1 MDKKLS
7 FYLNNAN
14 FKEHVKHKKKSVEI
28 RRTNNAPANLLKIVN
43 GKICLDDNDM
53 YVNLNTNEDMEVLED
68 TGVVTSSTYS
78 KKRNFVRWSTFE
90 TECFY
95 EALSLCG
102 TEFSLISDLFTNKD
116 RKSCKLKYNNEL
128 RKNKMILELALKKRI
143 IFTPEKYKLLKE
155 KIYRNG
161 NNVQ

>member
-7 FYLNNAN
+7 YYLNNTN
-14 FKEHVKHKKKSVEI
+14 FKETVKHKKRPIEI
-28 RRTNNAPANLLKIVN
+28 RKTNDTSKNLLKIIN

-53 YVNLNTNEDMEVLED
+53 YVNLNINEDMEVLED

-78 KKRNFVRWSTFE
+78 KKRNFVRWSKFE

-95 EALSLCG
+95 EAISLCG
-102 TEFSLISDLFTNKD
+102 TEFSLISDLFVNKD

-128 RKNKMILELALKKRI
+128 KKNRMKIDQALKKRKV
-143 IFTPEKYKLLKE
+143 FTPDKYNILKE
-155 KIYRNG
+155 KIKKEEI
-161 NNVQ
+161 